1 MNNVISPVTV
11 DLVQPS
17 IVRRLYAKQ
26 GDDGRGLLVTLTENG
41 AVYDPTGSAARMFI
55 QKADGTQVYADC
67 TITAGKILAM
77 LPESAL
83 TAAGAADIELEM
95 STASQVITTPIAQLI
110 VLPSNRSGI
119 VSTAEFQAL
128 TTALEELE
136 DIKQNVLTPTTAL
149 TYTTPSS
156 YSAPQSGD
164 TVQTLFGK
172 ITKGL
177 SDIFVSLAQKLDASK
192 VIASTNITQSGF
204 VMDGKTCSDAIAQLN
219 SNMQMHYLSGT
230 GCSAWYNS
238 SIVILQLNIANATIN
253 AGSNRFNMLALPA
266 ELKLKSANFARCVL
280 NTLSSGWAPDGNQIY
295 LNFDSESQSPYIQAT
310 GGKSLSNVQIQGI
323 IIFPTDFFI

>member
-41 AVYDPTGSAARMFI
+41 IIYDPTGSAARIFI
-55 QKADGTQVYADC
+55 QKADRTQVYADC

-149 TYTTPSS
+149 TYSIPSS
-156 YSAPQSGD
+156 YSAPASGD
-164 TVQTLFGK
+164 TIQTLFGK

-177 SDIFVSLAQKLDASK
+177 ADLFSGLAAKLDANK
-192 VIASTNITQSGF
+192 VLESRNITQTGY
-204 VMDGKTCSDAIAQLN
+204 VMGGKTACEWMTELN
-219 SNMQMHYLSGT
+219 DDMQMRYLPGT
-230 GCSAWYNS
+230 GCSVWYNAF
-238 SIVILQLNIANATIN
+238 IVILQLNITNATIN
-253 AGSNRFNMLALPA
+253 AGNNRFNMLALPA

-295 LNFDSESQSPYIQAT
+295 LSFDSESQSPYVQAT